1 MHYVLNVM
9 MQDFYLFHPQCRDA
23 KFCVSKTADA
33 FSVIGRDNLGDAKY
47 CVSTVGGGVS
57 FVILCLVVEAPVGG
71 RCAGDG
77 LEDAVE
83 GGFVGETR

>member
-1 MHYVLNVM
+1 ML
-9 MQDFYLFHPQCRDA
+9 DKFGGTSTIDA
-23 KFCVSKTADA
+23 SIMVFGLLKFCVSKTADA
-33 FSVIGRDNLGDAKY
+33 FSVIGRDNSGDARF

-71 RCAGDG
+71 RSAGDG

-83 GGFVGETR
+83 GGFAGESR